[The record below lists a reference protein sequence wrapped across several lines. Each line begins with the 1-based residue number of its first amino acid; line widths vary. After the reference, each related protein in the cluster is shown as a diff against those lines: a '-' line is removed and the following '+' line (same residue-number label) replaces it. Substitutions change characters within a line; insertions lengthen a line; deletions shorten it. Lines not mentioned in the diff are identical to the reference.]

1 MRKQMGLEIKTM
13 WFNLGQHKIR
23 FIPGMVGSFLEM
35 TLVPDIDLRS
45 ATIPI
50 FFDMMQASAYIPWD
64 IILTD
69 YSPFFVGGG
78 GGRFMGLFASSKIFG
93 SGRYEFS

>member
-1 MRKQMGLEIKTM
+1 MGLEVKTM

-35 TLVPDIDLRS
+35 TLVPDIDLRN

-50 FFDMMQASAYIPWD
+50 FFDMMQVPHTIPVELVPISTQCD
-64 IILTD
+64 
-69 YSPFFVGGG
+69 VK
-78 GGRFMGLFASSKIFG
+78 RK
-93 SGRYEFS
+93 FS